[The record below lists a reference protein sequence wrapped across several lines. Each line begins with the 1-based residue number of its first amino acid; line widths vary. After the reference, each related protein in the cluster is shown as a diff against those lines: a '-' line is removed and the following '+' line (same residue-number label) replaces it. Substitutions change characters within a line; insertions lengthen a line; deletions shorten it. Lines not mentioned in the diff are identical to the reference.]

1 MLTNQD
7 TLKTI
12 ESIIMTKNE
21 QNQNELLIG
30 LTNSDNKITSTLK
43 SLVIRENDN
52 IKSRRKQKLHQK
64 IKEEEE
70 KYFNDSETTLSSLST
85 KVIKQS
91 TDENIIT
98 SLTTTSSTTT
108 SSTTTSSTKT
118 SSTTASSTTTSQVT
132 KSNLD

>member
-70 KYFNDSETTLSSLST
+70 KYFNDSETTVSSLST

-91 TDENIIT
+91 IDENIIT
-98 SLTTTSSTTT
+98 SLTTTVTTASSTTT
-108 SSTTTSSTKT
+108 
-118 SSTTASSTTTSQVT
+118 SSTTTSQVT